1 MLRSFFIGLL
11 YFSHM
16 RGTVVGVLRGG
27 PSSEHE
33 VSLRSGHTMLRNLPE
48 DRYTARDIYIDK
60 QGVWHERGAATS
72 PERILPTLDVA
83 LIALHGS
90 YGQDGEVQKLL
101 ERFGVAYTGADP
113 WASYLSGHKMMAK
126 KHAEEA
132 GLLTPAFRFV
142 DRVEDID
149 SIVHDVTRSF
159 HQPVVVKPVDS
170 GSSVGV
176 SIVGGYAPVH
186 LAVTNLFLAGTKG
199 VLIEELIKG
208 VEATVG
214 IVEGL
219 RGEELYALPPIEIVP
234 PSAAGFFSY
243 EAKYSG
249 ESREICPGRFE
260 RKVNEAL
267 MDAARRAHEALGL
280 RHYSRSDFIVS
291 PKGIYY
297 LETNN
302 AAAVGMTGESLFPKS
317 LAAVGVTLPE
327 FLEHVIERAKK

>member
-1 MLRSFFIGLL
+1 
-11 YFSHM
+11 M

-48 DRYTARDIYIDK
+48 DTYTARDIYIDK
-60 QGVWHERGAATS
+60 KGTWHERGVATT
-72 PERILPTLDVA
+72 PDRILPTLDVA
-83 LIALHGS
+83 LIALHGN

-101 ERFGVAYTGADP
+101 EKFGVPYTGADP
-113 WASYLSGHKMMAK
+113 WGSFLSGHKMMAK
-126 KHAEEA
+126 NHAIEA
-132 GLLTPAFRFV
+132 GLMTPAYRFV
-142 DRVEDID
+142 ERVEAIDDI
-149 SIVHDVTRSF
+149 VLEVTRSF

-176 SIVGGYAPVH
+176 SVVGGYAPVH
-186 LAVTNLFLAGTKG
+186 LAVTNLFLTGTKG

-214 IVEGL
+214 VVEGM
-219 RGEELYALPPIEIVP
+219 RGEELYTLPPVEIVP

-243 EAKYSG
+243 DAKYSG
-249 ESREICPGRFE
+249 ESQEICPGRFS
-260 RKVNEAL
+260 RPVSQAL
-267 MDAARRAHEALGL
+267 MEAACIAHASLGL

-302 AAAVGMTGESLFPKS
+302 AAAVGMTDASLFPKALDS
-317 LAAVGVTLPE
+317 VGISLPE
-327 FLEHVIERAKK
+327 FLSHVVELAIRK

>member
-1 MLRSFFIGLL
+1 
-11 YFSHM
+11 M

-33 VSLRSGHTMLRNLPE
+33 VSLKSGHTMLKHLPTE
-48 DRYTARDIYIDK
+48 NYTARDIYIDK
-60 QGVWHERGAATS
+60 QGVWHERGIAMR

-83 LIALHGS
+83 LIALHGN

-101 ERFGVAYTGADP
+101 ERYGVAYTGADP
-113 WASYLSGHKMMAK
+113 WGSYVSGHKMMAK
-126 KHAEEA
+126 KHAIDA
-132 GLLTPAFRFV
+132 GLLTPAYRYV
-142 DRVEDID
+142 ERIEDID
-149 SIVHDVTRSF
+149 RIVLEATRSMQ
-159 HQPVVVKPVDS
+159 QPVVVKPVDA

-176 SIVGGYAPVH
+176 SVVGGYAPVH

-208 VEATVG
+208 TEATVG
-214 IVEGL
+214 VVEGL
-219 RGEELYALPPIEIVP
+219 RGEALYALPPVEIVP

-243 EAKYSG
+243 DAKYSG

-260 RKVNEAL
+260 RKVSDAL

-291 PKGIYY
+291 PKGIYF

-302 AAAVGMTGESLFPKS
+302 AAAVGMTDQSLFPKS
-317 LAAVGVTLPE
+317 LAAVGVQLPE
-327 FLEHVIERAKK
+327 FLEHIVESARRY

>member
-1 MLRSFFIGLL
+1 
-11 YFSHM
+11 M
-16 RGTVVGVLRGG
+16 RGTIVGVLRGG

-33 VSLRSGHTMLRNLPE
+33 VSLRSGHTMLRHLPE

-60 QGVWHERGAATS
+60 QGVWHERGMKTS
-72 PERILPTLDVA
+72 PERVLPTLDVA
-83 LIALHGS
+83 FIALHGN

-113 WASYLSGHKMMAK
+113 WASYLSGHKLMAK

-142 DRVEDID
+142 DRIEDID
-149 SIVHDVTRSF
+149 RIVLEVTRSF
-159 HQPVVVKPVDS
+159 RQPVVVKPVDS

-186 LAVTNLFLAGTKG
+186 LAVTNLFITGTKG

-214 IVEGL
+214 VVEGL
-219 RGEELYALPPIEIVP
+219 RGEELYALPPVEILP
-234 PSAAGFFSY
+234 AGAFFSY

-260 RKVNEAL
+260 RKVSEAL

-291 PKGIYY
+291 AKGIYY

-302 AAAVGMTGESLFPKS
+302 AAAVGMTDTSLFPKS
-317 LAAVGVTLPE
+317 LAAVGVSLSE
-327 FLEHVIERAKK
+327 FLEHIVERARRY

>member
-1 MLRSFFIGLL
+1 
-11 YFSHM
+11 
-16 RGTVVGVLRGG
+16 
-27 PSSEHE
+27 
-33 VSLRSGHTMLRNLPE
+33 
-48 DRYTARDIYIDK
+48 
-60 QGVWHERGAATS
+60 ERGKASS
-72 PERILPTLDVA
+72 PDRILPTVDVA
-83 LIALHGS
+83 VVALHGA

-113 WASYLSGHKMMAK
+113 WACYLSAHKLMAK
-126 KHAEEA
+126 KHVEEV
-132 GLLTPAFRFV
+132 GLLTPRYHFIDQV
-142 DRVEDID
+142 TEIDR
-149 SIVHDVTRSF
+149 IVHEAIRTF

-199 VLIEELIKG
+199 VLIEELVKG
-208 VEATVG
+208 TEATVG

-219 RGEELYALPPIEIVP
+219 RGEELYALPPVEIVP
-234 PSAAGFFSY
+234 SAAFFSY

-249 ESREICPGRFE
+249 QSREICPGRFD
-260 RKVNEAL
+260 RRVSEAL

-317 LAAVGVTLPE
+317 LAAVGVGLPE
-327 FLEHVIERAKK
+327 FLEHLIERAKRH